1 MGGTDRG
8 SVFGCSVCR
17 VETPRPMAALGF
29 LIDRDDPPELV
40 EALCVDCCAAD
51 WPDYIEEWPVE
62 SFVEDG
68 NDGWI
73 GFVLVVNRDTAFA
86 DRLRDAAWGC
96 FVRVLDVAGTDLT
109 LAGLESI
116 RARLDPLGRCEV
128 CGGSG
133 MVGHD
138 GQDCKS
144 CEGSGASG

>member
-1 MGGTDRG
+1 
-8 SVFGCSVCR
+8 
-17 VETPRPMAALGF
+17 MAALGF

-40 EALCVDCCAAD
+40 EALCVDCCVAD
-51 WPDYIEEWPVE
+51 WPDMVEEFPVE

-68 NDGWI
+68 DDNWI

-86 DRLRDAAWGC
+86 DRLRCAAGCC
-96 FVRVLDVAGTDLT
+96 FVRALDVAGTDLM

-116 RARLDPLGRCEV
+116 RAWVGRAGRCEV

-133 MVGHD
+133 MVGPD

-144 CEGSGASG
+144 CEGSGASE

>member
-1 MGGTDRG
+1 
-8 SVFGCSVCR
+8 
-17 VETPRPMAALGF
+17 MAALGF